1 MLELILAAIAG
12 AAGMGAAVRWV
23 KPVRD
28 IVVRPQEGGPRPV
41 TPP

>member
-1 MLELILAAIAG
+1 MIELLLILAG

-28 IVVRPQEGGPRPV
+28 IIVRPQEGGPRPT